1 MSSIEKALEGL
12 VGLITNARRPLP
24 DALTLNGFVPVLD
37 GIKREPRTN
46 IVMQYQEGNE
56 EKPLDG
62 GDSAHRTGVLA
73 FCGSQIDAENLG
85 LFFNSGLM
93 VRHPTQ
99 EPWNNPNNCSR
110 DQLIGYLAGCWRD
123 GRTEIAV
130 SLLNSHRDRGWIC
143 QNTENDAPGT
153 TKNPPLGDP
162 LGPHH
167 MMFLRICAGDLD
179 AATDLVSQL
188 ALYTAIQTASNDVES
203 EQNQLLLLSIICCQ
217 LDLYVAAQSKYKDAL
232 MHYWGGEP
240 WRGQRSIATNLINVV
255 DLELSRYSTPDILDY
270 LIPANILD
278 ELRHINLQDA
288 VNALRNGNP
297 LYFTELAGK
306 LAIAALRDIE
316 HYVKVVLYGLR
327 TLKNIAEEVAN
338 GILKILNVQASKEV
352 QKIVGLLGGIDPSGL
367 VSVALTT
374 AASIL
379 GLGSSRSDAEDAAEK
394 QFRQDAIN
402 KLQLLLSKSSEIL
415 TKMAD
420 LQKSMEQ
427 GFSAIVR
434 AMDEGFYK
442 LVLNELKARARTV
455 EILIN
460 SLAANPSADEAVRL
474 RKDLGTQV
482 QELKVAIGKMADEGS
497 AALPACFHAFGI
509 VMAALSVL
517 NNEKELVETRIGFRP
532 VFKSLLAGKA
542 GLQSTIIGL
551 NNEISSAYSAFDKS
565 RAKMLIGAVSV
576 RKAEQR
582 NMDSTKDITPIEG
595 YWVTKVFCT
604 VSGSIESGN
613 FSLSFSPED
622 AGDSL
627 APLVV
632 TDGQEG
638 NNVFSGAIFENAPWY
653 GGLNLSKYHSPDFRE
668 LQIAARDA
676 GVAKIIRDAGPLVQG
691 WLQEKRS
698 KLVSAKSAKPG
709 YETLSAAVA
718 ATFLDAS
725 DGVPA

>member
-1 MSSIEKALEGL
+1 MSSFEKALEGL

-24 DALTLNGFVPVLD
+24 NPLTLNSFVPILD
-37 GIKREPRTN
+37 GIKRELMTN
-46 IVMQYQEGNE
+46 IVMQYQEGNA

-73 FCGSQIDAENLG
+73 FCGSQVDAENLG
-85 LFFNSGLM
+85 LFFHDGLM

-110 DQLIGYLAGCWRD
+110 DQLIGYLAGCWRT
-123 GRTEIAV
+123 GRNDIAV
-130 SLLNSHRDRGWIC
+130 SLLNSHRDRGWFC
-143 QNTENDAPGT
+143 QNTENDKPGT

-167 MMFLRICAGDLD
+167 IMYLRICAGDFD

-203 EQNQLLLLSIICCQ
+203 EQNQLLLLSAVCCQ
-217 LDLYVAAQSKYKDAL
+217 LDVYVAAQTKYKDAL

-255 DLELSRYSTPDILDY
+255 DLELARYSTPNVLDY
-270 LIPANILD
+270 LMPANILE
-278 ELRHINLQDA
+278 ELRRINLQDA
-288 VNALRNGNP
+288 VDALRNGNP
-297 LYFTELAGK
+297 LYFAELAGK

-327 TLKNIAEEVAN
+327 TLKNITEEVAN
-338 GILKILNVQASKEV
+338 GILKILNIQASKEA
-352 QKIVGLLGGIDPSGL
+352 QKIVGLLGGIDPFGL
-367 VSVALTT
+367 VGVALTT

-379 GLGSSRSDAEDAAEK
+379 GLGSSRSDTEDAAEK
-394 QFRQDAIN
+394 QFRQEAIN
-402 KLQLLLSKSSEIL
+402 KLQVLLSNSKEIL
-415 TKMAD
+415 TKIAD

-427 GFSAIVR
+427 GFVAIVQT
-434 AMDEGFYK
+434 MSEGFYK
-442 LVLNELKARARTV
+442 LVLNELNARARTV

-460 SLAANPSADEAVRL
+460 SLAANPSAEEDGRL
-474 RKDLGTQV
+474 RKELGTQI
-482 QELKVAIGKMADEGS
+482 QELKVAIGQLADEGS
-497 AALPACFHAFGI
+497 AALPACFHGFGI

-532 VFKSLLAGKA
+532 VFNSLLIGKA

-551 NNEISSAYSAFDKS
+551 SNEISSAYSAFDKS
-565 RAKMLIGAVSV
+565 RGKMLIGAVSV

-582 NMDSTKDITPIEG
+582 NMDDTKDITPIDG

-604 VSGSIESGN
+604 VTGSIESGN
-613 FSLSFSPED
+613 FSLSFSTED
-622 AGDSL
+622 AGESSV
-627 APLVV
+627 PVVV
-632 TDGQEG
+632 TDGQG
-638 NNVFSGAIFENAPWY
+638 GANVFSGAIFESPPFY
-653 GGLNLSKYHSPDFRE
+653 GGLDLSKYHSPDLRE
-668 LQIAARDA
+668 RQIATRDA
-676 GVAKIIRDAGPLVQG
+676 GVAKIIGEAGPVIQG
-691 WLQEKRS
+691 WLQAKRS
-698 KLVSAKSAKPG
+698 KLVSAKLAKPG

-718 ATFLDAS
+718 ATFD
-725 DGVPA
+725 DTTVGVVA